1 MIDMT
6 ENKPYTSN
14 QPFRKGEKFLEEL
27 KKSEQHLKESDAE
40 FDQAFEIINR
50 NPKRVSV
57 FGSARD
63 VEGNAKARADAYQ
76 FGQKIAKAGFAV
88 VSGGGPGIMNAVNK
102 GAFDADG
109 KSIGFNIKLPHEQV
123 PSPYTT
129 DEMTFRYFFTRKVA
143 LSFYSQAY
151 VYFQGGLGTL
161 DELFEIITLIQTKK
175 VPKLPVILVGH
186 QHWDDLDAYI
196 KNHLL
201 KNRTISPG
209 DEQIYTIVDS
219 VDEAVQII
227 VDEYNKN

>member
-1 MIDMT
+1 MT
-6 ENKPYTSN
+6 ENKPYHN
-14 QPFRKGEKFLEEL
+14 DQPFRKGEQFLKHLQE
-27 KKSEQHLKESDAE
+27 SQRHLKESDAE

-50 NPKRVSV
+50 NPKRVTV

-102 GAFDADG
+102 GAYDAGGD
-109 KSIGFNIKLPHEQV
+109 SIGFNIKLPHEQN

-129 DEMTFRYFFTRKVA
+129 DEMTFHYFFTRKVA

-175 VPKLPVILVGH
+175 VPKLPVILIGH
-186 QHWDDLDAYI
+186 ENWDDLDAYI
-196 KNHLL
+196 KKHLL
-201 KNRTISPG
+201 KKETISPG
-209 DEQIYTIVDS
+209 DEQIYTIVDDI
-219 VDEAVQII
+219 DEAVKII